1 MSFSL
6 SDLEFVCVCVSVSQA
21 ISVSVSMSISL
32 LSILFLSLFLNL
44 NLSRI
49 LSLPLCLCLS
59 VVSLSLSLSLC
70 LCHCMCRTLS
80 SSVVLFLVF
89 PLPPALPLVHSLR
102 ELVPQLF
109 VGRRLKSK
117 ADRSTRTQMTQNT
130 PGPRRSTL
138 KLSDPGLKVTFK
150 PVSLN
155 FKVLLPVASTILIS
169 NVVILSI

>member
-32 LSILFLSLFLNL
+32 LSILFLSLSLNL

-59 VVSLSLSLSLC
+59 VVSLSLSLC

>member
-32 LSILFLSLFLNL
+32 LSILFLSLSLNL

-59 VVSLSLSLSLC
+59 VVSLSLSLC

-169 NVVILSI
+169 NVVSLSI